1 MLFWNTTVSMITIHC
16 HSETQN
22 LAISNSYWVPYHQ
35 SFPIEL
41 ISIFVSY
48 PLFRRKH
55 IRILMLWT
63 LHKLK
68 MQTLPGW
75 LRPFFRQSN
84 EHLRYLSA
92 LRRCVFNC
100 ICHTDPWR
108 SSWRFKSDS
117 MLQINV
123 GLFSLTVC
131 AMKLT
136 SKGRVHL
143 FPTAMRMTLLLFSMQ
158 NMSKHMFSGILLSKK
173 SKMGL
178 ITWHFENNYT
188 SSYKKN

>member
-16 HSETQN
+16 HPETQN

-117 MLQINV
+117 MLQMNV

-143 FPTAMRMTLLLFSMQ
+143 FPTAMLWHYCFFPCKICQ
-158 NMSKHMFSGILLSKK
+158 NTCFQGSCCLK
-173 SKMGL
+173 SQRWG
-178 ITWHFENNYT
+178 
-188 SSYKKN
+188 